1 MRRRWA
7 GVALAILLTACT
19 GKTQTMGGSWAG
31 RPTAPENFRREF
43 QLRIEFNTED
53 GDATSSQVAP
63 SPMADRP
70 QSSTRASSPSSSH

>member
-43 QLRIEFNTED
+43 QLPMEFKND
-53 GDATSSQVAP
+53 GDAGRSRVTP

>member
-43 QLRIEFNTED
+43 QLPVEFKND
-53 GDATSSQVAP
+53 GDAGRNRVTP
-63 SPMADRP
+63 SPMARTEIP
-70 QSSTRASSPSSSH
+70 TRALASSPH

>member
-7 GVALAILLTACT
+7 GVAVAFLLTAGT

-43 QLRIEFNTED
+43 QLPVEFKKD
-53 GDATSSQVAP
+53 GDASRTQLAP
-63 SPMADRP
+63 PP
-70 QSSTRASSPSSSH
+70 TPLP